1 MEDRNDV
8 LRRAAEAGH
17 DLSDDQLARMHRSGA
32 INEPILERRGRKGT
46 ASLYPIGT
54 TNRVLALLRHD
65 DRRRLRER
73 SWQTWWDEGGDIPP
87 AARQFLQEN
96 AESFDRI
103 TRFLGRLIDRE
114 TRNSAAAERR
124 MEQLREHAR
133 TSRLSGPLATA
144 RRRVGKSGFQTV
156 AHVFSQVGTGR
167 FVTYGYWDVD
177 EDGTPR
183 PDTAAALVE
192 KALGLDRARVDRLA
206 DAPPWYSGSSE
217 ADLARLSSLFAKRP
231 LSKLADQGDA
241 ILEQAR
247 AEFRAFI
254 TVITTTAALMES
266 FFGRNA
272 FGFGLFT
279 RLLRWKRPG
288 NQTVMLLGWI
298 LLSGE
303 SDLKKGMDEI
313 VALEPKARAWADLQT
328 ILGELRTE
336 IAAYGEVLTDRRIGK
351 ALRSASESARLSEDV
366 AKIRS
371 QNLEAVEAF
380 VRRHAEI
387 DGLLAIAGE

>member
-1 MEDRNDV
+1 VEDRNEV

-17 DLSDDQLARMHRSGA
+17 NLSDDQLARMHRSGA
-32 INEPILERRGRKGT
+32 IDEPIVERRGRKGT
-46 ASLYPIGT
+46 ASLYPTGT

-114 TRNSAAAERR
+114 TRHSAAAERR

-133 TSRLSGPLATA
+133 TSRLSGPLAAA

-231 LSKLADQGDA
+231 LSELAHHGDA
-241 ILEQAR
+241 ILEQSR

-303 SDLKKGMDEI
+303 NDLKKGMDEI

-336 IAAYGEVLTDRRIGK
+336 IPAYGEVLTDRRIGK
-351 ALRSASESARLSEDV
+351 ALRSASESARLSEEV

-371 QNLEAVEAF
+371 ENLEAVDAF
-380 VRRHAEI
+380 VRRQPQI
-387 DGLLAIAGE
+387 DGLLTIAGE